1 MDAVQICLLCC
12 AIAAVCLSAYV
23 LVNQHFLSLRLDQ
36 AKETAPKK
44 QTQELLEYCATLQK
58 EFNSL
63 AESQEE
69 FRERVLREA
78 NRVSSLIRRR
88 LPDQRLAESSK
99 AEDDEV
105 ISLDDPRATG
115 LTGAPQSTP
124 SEQRAMSREEQR
136 RRIRE
141 QWNRT
146 RGTG

>member
-12 AIAAVCLSAYV
+12 SIAAVCLSAYV

-58 EFNSL
+58 EFNTL

-88 LPDQRLAESSK
+88 LPDQRLADQPKS
-99 AEDDEV
+99 DDV
-105 ISLDDPRATG
+105 IPMDDPRATG
-115 LTGAPQSTP
+115 LVGGGENGQS
-124 SEQRAMSREEQR
+124 SAQQRAESRDEQR

-141 QWNRT
+141 QWHRA
-146 RGTG
+146 RGAS